1 MLTSATDRA
10 MPYWR
15 LSAFYLFYFAALGIL
30 LPYWSLYL
38 RSLGFDALAIGQLMA
53 VIMVTK
59 LVAPNVWGWI
69 ADHTGR
75 RIAVIRLASLL
86 SLLVFSAIF
95 FVESFWAI
103 AWVMALYSFFWNASL
118 PQFEVVTLNWLG
130 RDIRRYGQI
139 RLWGSVGFIGA
150 VGGVGALLDAWSVSS
165 VPGMLLLVFAGILL
179 SSLLITDG
187 PDASRHDAGHPPLV
201 HVLRQPAVIAFLI
214 ACFLMQAGHGVYYTF
229 FSLYL
234 TDAGYSKVE
243 TGAFW
248 ALGVLA
254 EVGLFLVM
262 HRLMARFEARRLVFA
277 SLLIAAARW
286 LLIGW
291 FPGSLVL
298 VVVAQLLHAVTFGV
312 FHAAA
317 IHLVHGFFPGR
328 LQGRGQAL
336 YSSLSFGAGGAL
348 GSLAGGYLWDA
359 VSPLAAFAAASGVS
373 LIAAAVV
380 AVWLRPTRA

>member
-1 MLTSATDRA
+1 

-59 LVAPNVWGWI
+59 LIAPNVWGWV

-95 FVESFWAI
+95 LVESFWAI
-103 AWVMALYSFFWNASL
+103 ALVMALYSFFWNASL

-150 VGGVGALLDAWSVSS
+150 VGGVGALLDAWPAGI

-179 SSLLITDG
+179 SSLLISDG
-187 PDASRHDAGHPPLV
+187 PGASRHDDSHPPLGR
-201 HVLRQPAVIAFLI
+201 VLRQPAVIAFLI
-214 ACFLMQAGHGVYYTF
+214 VCFLMQAGHGVYYTF

-234 TDAGYSKVE
+234 TDAGYSKGE

-254 EVGLFLVM
+254 EVGLFLIM
-262 HRLMARFEARRLVFA
+262 HRLMARFDARRLVLA

-291 FPGSLVL
+291 FPGLLAL
-298 VVVAQLLHAVTFGV
+298 VVIVQLLHAVTFGV

-348 GSLAGGYLWDA
+348 GSLAGGFLWDTL
-359 VSPLAAFAAASGVS
+359 SPLAAFAAASGVS
-373 LIAAAVV
+373 LIAAGVV
-380 AVWLRPTRA
+380 AIWLRPVHV